1 MKNKKEILLSATL
14 LAIFIAII
22 MSLFI
27 DLYPLLKQVMTDSGN
42 EQKLVSAIRSYG
54 SKGVFSI
61 IGLQALQAILVFVP
75 SAMVQIL
82 AGLTYGVLWGSI
94 MSLVGFALGNTVI
107 FLGVKQFRKTVELF
121 FPTRLK
127 ESKKKHGWLDFAKI
141 KTMKRPEIF
150 VFFSYLVPGVPNG
163 LLPYVFAQ
171 STISLPKFIGSL
183 TLASVPS
190 TIMWTWLGDSVL
202 KKNYTL
208 IAIIVALFVLIFLIS
223 LIFKKQIQTQLK
235 QWMQ

>member
-1 MKNKKEILLSATL
+1 MKYKKEILLSATL

-27 DLYPLLKQVMTDSGN
+27 DFYPLLKQVMTDSGN

-54 SKGVFSI
+54 NKGVFSI

-107 FLGVKQFRKTVELF
+107 FLGVKQFRKTVEWF

-127 ESKKKHGWLDFAKI
+127 ESKKKQAWLDFAKI
-141 KTMKRPEIF
+141 
-150 VFFSYLVPGVPNG
+150 
-163 LLPYVFAQ
+163 
-171 STISLPKFIGSL
+171 
-183 TLASVPS
+183 
-190 TIMWTWLGDSVL
+190 
-202 KKNYTL
+202 
-208 IAIIVALFVLIFLIS
+208 
-223 LIFKKQIQTQLK
+223 
-235 QWMQ
+235 